1 MKFSEKYLS
10 IPPYIST
17 SWNNVKALQMS
28 GNLLVITLSDD
39 SQVHV
44 PDMDFE
50 ELEKAFEAHGS
61 YLESQNYQE
70 ELPHQSHQSHQSHQ
84 NQQEHADNALGD
96 TLTGHNP
103 GMPFNFGGMQ
113 GVEGLGAAMQHNIE
127 HANAPDLPQE
137 ILQKIASI
145 ATIIAPEDMNEVPQP
160 EPHCNCPHCQ
170 IARAINEGLGNTV
183 RPFSGSGEEE
193 VLIEEEGVEVSDEEL
208 SFQQWAIEQAGEQLF
223 TVSNKLDAEEKY
235 SVFLGEPVGCTCGK
249 QGCEHILA
257 VLHS

>member
-17 SWNNVKALQMS
+17 SWGNVKSLQMS
-28 GNLLVITLSDD
+28 GNLLVVTLTDD

-44 PDMDFE
+44 PDLDFE
-50 ELEKAFEAHGS
+50 ELEKIFEVHAG
-61 YLESQNYQE
+61 YLESHIE
-70 ELPHQSHQSHQSHQ
+70 IEDLPKNEQK
-84 NQQEHADNALGD
+84 EHVADAFGD
-96 TLTGHNP
+96 TLIGQNQ
-103 GMPFNFGGMQ
+103 GLPFKFGGMP
-113 GVEGLGAAMQHNIE
+113 GVEGLGVAMQHNIE

-145 ATIIAPEDMNEVPQP
+145 ATIIAPADMGDVPQP

-183 RPFSGSGEEE
+183 RPFAGAEEGEVFVEEE
-193 VLIEEEGVEVSDEEL
+193 EETVSDEEL
-208 SFQQWAIEQAGEQLF
+208 TFQQWEIQQAGDELF
-223 TVSNKLDAEEKY
+223 TVTNKLDSDEKY

>member
-1 MKFSEKYLS
+1 MKFTEKYLS

-17 SWNNVKALQMS
+17 SWSNVKALQMA
-28 GNLLVITLSDD
+28 GNLLVITMSDD

-44 PDMDFE
+44 PDLDFE
-50 ELEKAFEAHGS
+50 ELEKVFDAHAS
-61 YLESQNYQE
+61 YLEG
-70 ELPHQSHQSHQSHQ
+70 QSCEHTPRQP
-84 NQQEHADNALGD
+84 QQDHADEAFGD
-96 TLTGHNP
+96 TLLDKGQGGLPFKFGMMP
-103 GMPFNFGGMQ
+103 GA
-113 GVEGLGAAMQHNIE
+113 EGLGAAMQHSIE
-127 HANAPDLPQE
+127 HANSPDLPKE

-145 ATIIAPEDMNEVPQP
+145 ATIIAPEDMGDVPQP

-183 RPFSGSGEEE
+183 RPFSGAEEQI
-193 VLIEEEGVEVSDEEL
+193 VEETEEDVSDEDL
-208 SFQQWAIEQAGEQLF
+208 TFQQWQIEQSGDQLF
-223 TVSNKLDAEEKY
+223 TVTNKLDSEEKY

>member
-44 PDMDFE
+44 PDLDFE
-50 ELEKAFEAHGS
+50 ELEKAFEAHAAF
-61 YLESQNYQE
+61 LERQDSQEN
-70 ELPHQSHQSHQSHQ
+70 PT
-84 NQQEHADNALGD
+84 QQPSKGQPDEAIADSFLGQ
-96 TLTGHNP
+96 
-103 GMPFNFGGMQ
+103 GMPFKFGGIQ

-145 ATIIAPEDMNEVPQP
+145 ATIIAPEDMNEVPQA

-183 RPFSGSGEEE
+183 RPFSGAVEEE
-193 VLIEEEGVEVSDEEL
+193 SFIHEEEEEVSDEEL
-208 SFQQWAIEQAGEQLF
+208 SFQQWDIEQSGEQLF
-223 TVSNKLDAEEKY
+223 TVTNKLDPEEKY

>member
-17 SWNNVKALQMS
+17 SWSNVKALQMS

-44 PDMDFE
+44 PDLDFE
-50 ELEKAFEAHGS
+50 ELERAFEAHAS
-61 YLESQNYQE
+61 FLESQEKIEQ
-70 ELPHQSHQSHQSHQ
+70 PK
-84 NQQEHADNALGD
+84 EHIVSKSSPIKETEGDNLLDQPSG
-96 TLTGHNP
+96 TPFKFGF
-103 GMPFNFGGMQ
+103 MP

-145 ATIIAPEDMNEVPQP
+145 ATIIAPEDMGDVPQP

-183 RPFSGSGEEE
+183 RPFSGAETEGSFVEEA
-193 VLIEEEGVEVSDEEL
+193 EEEVSDEEL
-208 SFQQWAIEQAGEQLF
+208 TFQQWDIQQAGEQLF
-223 TVSNKLDAEEKY
+223 TVTNKLDSDEKY

-249 QGCEHILA
+249 EGCEHMLA